1 MLKLPRITS
10 DFTKNVIKLMSGTA
24 LAHVATLVAT
34 PLLTRLFTKESLG
47 ELQLFISTI
56 TTFGVVS
63 SLKYEL
69 AIVIPKDDDEGNA
82 IAVLSLL
89 SLLLFSLLFTLML
102 ALVGEPFLRLFDA
115 EALQPYLYFLALGVF
130 LFGLMQSL
138 QYVLVRHK
146 RFGALATNKIVQVA
160 STQILAVTLGFF
172 SNAVEILL
180 YTQVLGY
187 LLAAMMIL
195 KMNVVLF
202 RVPWSRLWHLA
213 RANKKFPTIN
223 TSMVFLNTL
232 SLQLPVFMLSRY
244 FSTEIVALYSMAN
257 RLINIPLFM
266 VGRSVQQVY
275 FQSASEAFHISK
287 NRLLFVYKKTIA
299 RLAVIAIIPLV
310 IVLLAGPWIASL
322 YLGPAYREAGV
333 YMQIITFWMFFQF
346 INSPISQT
354 FSIINRQEIG
364 FYLIAISLVIRFLAM
379 YIFKTSAR
387 QMLWALSIV
396 AGLFYLAFNFIVYLA
411 IKRIPDGK

>member
-10 DFTKNVIKLMSGTA
+10 DFTKNVLKLMSGTA
-24 LAHVATLVAT
+24 LAHIATFIAT
-34 PLLTRLFTKESLG
+34 PLLTRLFAKESLG

-69 AIVIPKDDDEGNA
+69 AIVIPKDDDDGNA
-82 IAVLSLL
+82 LAVLSLI

-102 ALVGEPFLRLFDA
+102 TFVGGPFLRLFDA
-115 EALQPYLYFLALGVF
+115 ESLQPYLYFLALGVF

-146 RFGALATNKIVQVA
+146 KFGALATNKIVQVA

-172 SNAVEILL
+172 SDAVEILL

-187 LLAAMMIL
+187 LLAALLIL
-195 KMNVVLF
+195 NMKVVRFNVS
-202 RVPWSRLWHLA
+202 WSRLWQLA
-213 RANKKFPTIN
+213 RTNKKFPTIN

-244 FSTEIVALYSMAN
+244 FTTEVVALYSMAN

-266 VGRSVQQVY
+266 IGRSVQQVY

-287 NRLLFVYKKTIA
+287 NRLLFVYKKTIV
-299 RLAVIAIIPLV
+299 RLAAIAIIPLV
-310 IVLLAGPWIASL
+310 IVLLAGPWIAGL
-322 YLGPAYREAGV
+322 YLGSAYTEAGV

-346 INSPISQT
+346 ITSPVSQT
-354 FSIINRQEIG
+354 FTIIDRQEVG
-364 FYLIAISLVIRFLAM
+364 FYLIVASLLVRLLAM
-379 YIFKTSAR
+379 SLFNTTPR
-387 QMLWALSIV
+387 EMLFALSIA
-396 AGLFYLAFNFIVYLA
+396 AGLFYLFYNLYMYIL
-411 IKRIPDGK
+411 IKPSKSET